1 MSNNQI
7 QNDADGQSSA
17 YTSWCLVNASTACRA
32 LGVFFSNIEF
42 WGPLS
47 DTRTPAWRERVVQ
60 HQNALVMLI
69 LVAYID
75 YVFWLMKAMAQS
87 RDCIPTAQFDSMLL
101 AADYVKDHAKRC
113 LTSLQGLSMDRYV
126 ASHNKLGILLRSLI
140 SELNQMKRVPGL
152 LRILRDGELTLEMQE
167 DFEAVLH
174 TFKNVHVLSGWYLEG
189 MSVRDMVVTDRDLPT
204 SIIEAKLRVME
215 CVPLPEDGN
224 YADLWAQTNFRGES

>member
-1 MSNNQI
+1 
-7 QNDADGQSSA
+7 
-17 YTSWCLVNASTACRA
+17 
-32 LGVFFSNIEF
+32 
-42 WGPLS
+42 
-47 DTRTPAWRERVVQ
+47 VQ

-140 SELNQMKRVPGL
+140 SELNQVKRVPGL

-204 SIIEAKLRVME
+204 SIIEAELRVME